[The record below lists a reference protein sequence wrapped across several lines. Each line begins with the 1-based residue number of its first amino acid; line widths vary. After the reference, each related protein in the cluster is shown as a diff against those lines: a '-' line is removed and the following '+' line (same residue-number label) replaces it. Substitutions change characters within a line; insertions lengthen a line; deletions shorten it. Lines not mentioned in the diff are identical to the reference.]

1 MVKTK
6 RKKCLGNTIVHV
18 TTTTDPGATV
28 QSFPRSLSL
37 YSLVS
42 LLAFLEKT
50 DLLHY
55 DATEHQL
62 LTLHPL
68 GSASL
73 MPTLDLYELSMPNTK
88 RLIPVFFFA
97 RFFEIKFHF
106 QSSRYNDL
114 SKNKIDEQSPF
125 LAGDFY
131 LFSLRLN

>member
-55 DATEHQL
+55 DATEHKL

-88 RLIPVFFFA
+88 RLIPVFFLQDSLES
-97 RFFEIKFHF
+97 FFPSTELI
-106 QSSRYNDL
+106 SSCKRNINV
-114 SKNKIDEQSPF
+114 K
-125 LAGDFY
+125 
-131 LFSLRLN
+131 